1 MCKND
6 CSWNLTA
13 DRLLQPVLL
22 FLLRLKPSHG
32 YELIQRLAQL
42 DLLEGE
48 ADPATVYRNL
58 RRMEQEGLVISSW
71 EATGTGPARRRYA
84 VTPKGDELL
93 DAWMVAVR
101 RQKEKLEKFIQLYE
115 KNQYMGN
122 TQGGENC
129 ISEG

>member
-1 MCKND
+1 MCRND

-32 YELIQRLAQL
+32 YELIQRLARL
-42 DLLEGE
+42 DLLEGD

-58 RRMEQEGLVISSW
+58 RRMEQEALVVSSW

-93 DAWMVAVR
+93 DAWMLAVR

-115 KNQYMGN
+115 NHLDSEKAR
-122 TQGGENC
+122 GGENLLP
-129 ISEG
+129 EG